1 MSAKCNGSLVSRL
14 SLTDR
19 GRAWCGEKSHARFGG
34 GGEETYLY
42 EVTRL
47 ASTLQLAHL
56 AGRSVPALALHSGCT
71 ALPILKGIAENSAAR
86 PHDARG
92 PWRCAHCMTIR
103 YREFVAAVALCVAYT
118 VAFRFGIAALTAP
131 VVQRCRTDSVF
142 PGSETLYE
150 CPVD

>member
-47 ASTLQLAHL
+47 ASTLQLACL
-56 AGRSVPALALHSGCT
+56 ASRSVPALALRFGCT
-71 ALPILKGIAENSAAR
+71 ALPILKGIAESFAAW

-92 PWRCAHCMTIR
+92 PRRSAHCKAIIS
-103 YREFVAAVALCVAYT
+103 REFVAAVALCVAYT
-118 VAFRFGIAALTAP
+118 FAFRYGFATLTAS
-131 VVQRCRTDSVF
+131 VV
-142 PGSETLYE
+142 
-150 CPVD
+150 